1 MNKSYR
7 RIPRNYDDT
16 QVTNHRVG
24 DLLASALSKIGAVY
38 QDQPGLVL
46 AAWPG
51 LVGPQVA
58 SMTQAV
64 QFHEGVLRVKVH
76 NSPLFSLLN
85 QHEKQR
91 LLRTLRA
98 QFPKVEIK
106 TILFRI
112 G

>member
-1 MNKSYR
+1 VSKSFR
-7 RIPRNYDDT
+7 RVPRNYDAT
-16 QVTNHRVG
+16 QITNHCVG
-24 DLLASALSKIGAVY
+24 DLLASALSRIGDVY
-38 QDQPGLVL
+38 QDQPGLIL

-64 QFHEGVLRVKVH
+64 QFYEGILRVKVH
-76 NSPLFSLLN
+76 NSPLYSLLT

-91 LLRTLRA
+91 LLRSLRN

-106 TILFRI
+106 SILFRI